1 MIAPMNNPLMMLV
14 QTMRGGGDPRQLR
27 QKMAGQ
33 NPQESKALKMIQG
46 ENPPQLKTMAE
57 NMAKERGVSINDIA
71 RQLGINNPSNR

>member
-14 QTMRGGGDPRQLR
+14 QTMRGGGDPMQLL

-33 NPQESKALKMIQG
+33 NPQVSQALKMIQG
-46 ENPPQLKTMAE
+46 KNPQQLKTMAE

>member
-14 QTMRGGGDPRQLR
+14 QTMRGGGDPMQLL

-33 NPQESKALKMIQG
+33 NPQVAQALKMIQG
-46 ENPPQLKTMAE
+46 KNPQQLKTMAE

-71 RQLGINNPSNR
+71 RQLSINNPSNR

>member
-14 QTMRGGGDPRQLR
+14 QTMRGGGDPMQLL

-33 NPQESKALKMIQG
+33 NPQVAHALKMIQG
-46 ENPPQLKTMAE
+46 KNPQQLKTMAE

>member
-14 QTMRGGGDPRQLR
+14 QTMRGGGDPMQLL

-33 NPQESKALKMIQG
+33 NPQ
-46 ENPPQLKTMAE
+46 QLKTMAE

>member
-1 MIAPMNNPLMMLV
+1 MMLV
-14 QTMRGGGDPRQLR
+14 QTMRGGGDPMQLL

-33 NPQESKALKMIQG
+33 NPQAAQALKMIQG
-46 ENPPQLKTMAE
+46 KNPQQLKTMAE

>member
-14 QTMRGGGDPRQLR
+14 QTMRGGGDPMQLL

-33 NPQESKALKMIQG
+33 NPQVAQALIQG
-46 ENPPQLKTMAE
+46 QNPQQLKTMAE